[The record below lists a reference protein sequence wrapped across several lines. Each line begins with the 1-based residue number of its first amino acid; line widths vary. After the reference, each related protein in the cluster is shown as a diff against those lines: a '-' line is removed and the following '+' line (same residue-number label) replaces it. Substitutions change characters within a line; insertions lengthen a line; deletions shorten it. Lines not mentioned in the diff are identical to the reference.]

1 LFPVPCPWRAR
12 SPTLGWPSGRLLLR
26 CSCSRAS
33 LLRESALDLAWVAD
47 GRLNASITLSNK
59 PWDTSAGVLIAREA
73 GATVTDAHGNPHDLN
88 SAATIAAAPALI
100 SQLIPLIQAA
110 DLTAPQDTQV
120 GFASPYKA
128 LDEILSQARHLIFD
142 FDGPICDLTAAMP
155 PRAVE
160 QLRGILRADTADLP
174 AAIAAISDPVEI
186 IAQAVA
192 ISPALAAR
200 IDAQLTNLEVAAA
213 RAARPAAYVHEA
225 LAACR
230 DSWRTP
236 AVISRHSGQAVSSY
250 LDQRGLAD
258 QARNVTAIVTFPPGH
273 LQTLPH
279 LLEDAIHA
287 LDATPV
293 DCALITATEEG
304 IDTARGIGAQ
314 TIGYATTPATAERLT
329 AAGAG
334 TTIPSL
340 ADLTLRLRARPL
352 PN

>member
-1 LFPVPCPWRAR
+1 
-12 SPTLGWPSGRLLLR
+12 
-26 CSCSRAS
+26 
-33 LLRESALDLAWVAD
+33 
-47 GRLNASITLSNK
+47 
-59 PWDTSAGVLIAREA
+59 
-73 GATVTDAHGNPHDLN
+73 
-88 SAATIAAAPALI
+88 
-100 SQLIPLIQAA
+100 
-110 DLTAPQDTQV
+110 
-120 GFASPYKA
+120 
-128 LDEILSQARHLIFD
+128 
-142 FDGPICDLTAAMP
+142 MP

-258 QARNVTAIVTFPPGH
+258 QARNVTAIATFPPGH

-287 LDATPV
+287 LGATPV
-293 DCALITATEEG
+293 DCVLITATEEG

-314 TIGYATTPATAERLT
+314 TIGYAITPATAERLT